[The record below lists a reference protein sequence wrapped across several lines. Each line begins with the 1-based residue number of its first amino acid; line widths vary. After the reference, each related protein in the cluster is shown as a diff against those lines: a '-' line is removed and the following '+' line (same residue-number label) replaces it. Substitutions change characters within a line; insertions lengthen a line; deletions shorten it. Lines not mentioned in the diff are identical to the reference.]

1 MIFQKMIEQCGL
13 NQIEAAEY
21 LDYSFGAVKQ
31 WALEKRRLPD
41 NVVLK
46 MAKLDSQIGSIAFS
60 IASELQKNSAT
71 IGDNPTG
78 ALLDKFHAVLQK
90 LPAYDNVKEA
100 CLARAFIIAQNGKLT
115 KKGNTK

>member
-13 NQIEAAEY
+13 NQTEAAES

-41 NVVLK
+41 HIVHKL
-46 MAKLDSQIGSIAFS
+46 AKLDNQINIIAS
-60 IASELQKNSAT
+60 KIASELQKDSAT

-78 ALLDKFHAVLQK
+78 ALLNKFHAVLQK

-115 KKGNTK
+115 KKGNIK

>member
-41 NVVLK
+41 HIVYKL
-46 MAKLDSQIGSIAFS
+46 AKLSNQIDSIAS
-60 IASELQKNSAT
+60 KIASELQKDSLT
-71 IGDNPTG
+71 IGDNPTS
-78 ALLDKFHAVLQK
+78 ALLDKFHSVLQK

-100 CLARAFIIAQNGKLT
+100 CLARAFIIAQNVELGK
-115 KKGNTK
+115 KDK

>member
-13 NQIEAAEY
+13 NQIEAAEF
-21 LDYSFGAVKQ
+21 LGYSFGAVKK
-31 WALEKRRLPD
+31 WALEKRQLPD
-41 NVVLK
+41 DVVHKLT
-46 MAKLDSQIGSIAFS
+46 KLDNQINIIAS
-60 IASELQKNSAT
+60 KIASELLKNSVT

-100 CLARAFIIAQNGKLT
+100 CLARAFMIADSGKLPENEGT
-115 KKGNTK
+115 K